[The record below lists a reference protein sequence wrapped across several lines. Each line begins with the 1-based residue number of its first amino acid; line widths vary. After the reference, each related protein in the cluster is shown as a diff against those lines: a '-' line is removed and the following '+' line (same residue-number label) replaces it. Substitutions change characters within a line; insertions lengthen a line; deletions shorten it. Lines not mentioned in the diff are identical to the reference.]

1 MPCERMVA
9 GQSAM
14 LDGLQSIDLNGR
26 VGTIRRWG
34 LIEYGPWDMAL
45 GGDSVLAKGYKS
57 PMGDLSVG
65 ELGSSPIGG
74 SREARRRAVK
84 RETRK
89 FFRRAENRS
98 AGTEVVD
105 GVRMRQGARGQVAGK
120 IVQSNRVVG
129 MLEGEAAEVM
139 ARVGMGSWAT

>member
-1 MPCERMVA
+1 MQCVFEPVPDVQNAKLSVKSPAIYLFIEVDTRK
-9 GQSAM
+9 
-14 LDGLQSIDLNGR
+14 
-26 VGTIRRWG
+26 
-34 LIEYGPWDMAL
+34 EYGPWDMAL
-45 GGDSVLAKGYKS
+45 GGDMNLAKGYES

-105 GVRMRQGARGQVAGK
+105 GVRMR
-120 IVQSNRVVG
+120 
-129 MLEGEAAEVM
+129 
-139 ARVGMGSWAT
+139 